1 MSGLIEQL
9 GLLFGGGNL
18 YDGPPMEAHSE
29 SNVPR
34 ERANVPPERA
44 RVPTY
49 AEEQA
54 RARAA
59 AKVDSGTGRPQPAR
73 KTTLD
78 AAKAASA
85 KSTPPPPKKTNTP
98 VRRNLGPNAQAA
110 EKAKLDVNG
119 RKVLGSK
126 TTFTDSSGNKI
137 PKPEGYE
144 WDKTKSKW
152 KKVLTNLGKPVPVK
166 YPALSSILKPL
177 STVTKVA
184 NPVLAALTSENLGRP
199 EDLEKTEMW
208 AWANGTEGF
217 VSSTWDVRN
226 ELDLTQSEYDKEST
240 QAIAVAEE
248 NLKIMRE
255 VDASPEMIA
264 GAEKNLADVKASAGD
279 AYGESAA
286 ATQEELDNINRQI
299 AQTFERY
306 GPANAAMAKS
316 DAEGSGLFRVKGE
329 LEAKLNDISLI
340 QKQQAEQ
347 KAIDNL
353 PEEDKNSVDKVIKL
367 ASGLTPDQLRSFQTV
382 DEEDEEEVTNT
393 VTSFFAGLID
403 GIPFKDMMEGAVNA
417 LGELWDDKAIQNA
430 FVYYMGSRL
439 MGYSAS
445 GSGMAAGQ
453 VLLKGWD
460 NQADADLLDQ
470 TATAKA
476 AENDA
481 VDMSKTVNYVDK
493 YGNFQKV
500 YASKNGKSL
509 NHPKLGT
516 IDVSKTGWRPA
527 ATGEKDRQT
536 RKLDA
541 TDSVNRIQDQILNRL
556 NTQTKNA
563 DGEGM
568 YDKGNVAKVTQMFQ
582 EAGLSQQMV
591 DSYTDSYGI
600 DGLEKSI
607 PMLRRAM
614 ESYSS
619 AVANGEEVKIA
630 SLMGHLDRA
639 MITSGVV
646 QVPKSIYHSEGKVV
660 GTEAMNILS
669 ERLNKIHGEQ
679 NVIISKANDLKTVT
693 EDQKEELKY
702 VMKTEATKSHILI
715 QLNKSFQAIPPKH
728 MDFWKKQAKDSNMS
742 SPFIMW
748 LASSTDPG
756 RQHSSYASLN
766 INVYTDLGIMPSN
779 KKE

>member
-1 MSGLIEQL
+1 MSSLIEQL
-9 GLLFGGGNL
+9 SLLFGGGNPQ
-18 YDGPPMEAHSE
+18 DGPP
-29 SNVPR
+29 
-34 ERANVPPERA
+34 ERPKI
-44 RVPTY
+44 PTY
-49 AEEQA
+49 EQSQA
-54 RARAA
+54 ASRAS
-59 AKVDSGTGRPQPAR
+59 AKVDSTTGRPQPAR
-73 KTTLD
+73 SATLD
-78 AAKAASA
+78 RAKAG
-85 KSTPPPPKKTNTP
+85 TPPKKTNTP

-126 TTFTDSSGNKI
+126 STMPTFTDSSGNKI

-144 WDKTKSKW
+144 WDKTKNKW

-177 STVTKVA
+177 GAVA
-184 NPVLAALTSENLGRP
+184 KIANVPLTALTSENLGRP

-208 AWANGTEGF
+208 AWAVGTEDFTGSTF
-217 VSSTWDVRN
+217 DVSN
-226 ELDLTQSEYDKEST
+226 ELDATQSEYDKEST

-248 NLKIMRE
+248 NLRIMRE

-286 ATQEELDNINRQI
+286 AAQEELDNINLQI

-306 GPANAAMAKS
+306 GPANAATAKL
-316 DAEGSGLFRVKGE
+316 DAEGRDLFEAKSE
-329 LEAKLNDISLI
+329 LEAKLNDISII
-340 QKQQAEQ
+340 QKQKAEQ
-347 KAIDNL
+347 KAIDDL
-353 PEEDKNSVDKVIKL
+353 PPEDKNSVDKVIKL
-367 ASGLTPDQLRSFQTV
+367 ASGLTPEQLRSFQTV
-382 DEEDEEEVTNT
+382 SEEDETEVTNT
-393 VTSFFAGLID
+393 ITSFFAGLID

-430 FVYYMGSRL
+430 FVYYMGARL

-460 NQADADLLDQ
+460 NKAKSDLALG

-476 AENDA
+476 AADNA
-481 VDMSKTVNYVDK
+481 IDMSKTVNYVDK

-500 YASKNGKSL
+500 YASKNGKFI

-516 IDVSKTGWRPA
+516 VDVSKTGWRPA

-541 TDSVNRIQDQILNRL
+541 TDRVNEIQNLVLNNLRS
-556 NTQTKNA
+556 QTKNA
-563 DGEGM
+563 DGDGM
-568 YDKGNVAKVTQMFQ
+568 YDENNVGKVTQMFQ

-607 PMLRRAM
+607 PMLRRAI

-619 AVANGEEVKIA
+619 AVANGEEVNIA

-639 MITSGVV
+639 MITSGKT
-646 QVPKSIYHSEGKVV
+646 QVPKTIYHSDGKVV
-660 GTEAMNILS
+660 GSDAMNTLS
-669 ERLNKIHGEQ
+669 RELNKVHRVQ
-679 NVIISKANDLKTVT
+679 NDLITKVTASTTLT
-693 EDQKEELKY
+693 EDQKDEFIY
-702 VMKTEATKSHILI
+702 SMKTEATKADILI
-715 QLNKSFQAIPPKH
+715 QLNKSFKAIPEKH
-728 MDFWKKQAKDSNMS
+728 MNFWKKQAKDSKTMS

-748 LASSTDPG
+748 LSSVTDPG

-766 INVYTDLGIMPSN
+766 INVYRDLGLMPSN

>member
-1 MSGLIEQL
+1 MSSLIEKL
-9 GLLFGGGNL
+9 SLLFGGSNPQ
-18 YDGPPMEAHSE
+18 DGPP
-29 SNVPR
+29 
-34 ERANVPPERA
+34 ERPKI
-44 RVPTY
+44 PTY
-49 AEEQA
+49 EQSQDA
-54 RARAA
+54 SRAS
-59 AKVDSGTGRPQPAR
+59 AKVDSTTGRPQPAR
-73 KTTLD
+73 SATLD
-78 AAKAASA
+78 RAKAG
-85 KSTPPPPKKTNTP
+85 TPPKKTNKP
-98 VRRNLGPNAQAA
+98 IRRNLGPNAQAA

-126 TTFTDSSGNKI
+126 STMPTFTDSSGNKI

-199 EDLEKTEMW
+199 EDLEKTEMF
-208 AWANGTEGF
+208 AWSTGTEDFAG
-217 VSSTWDVRN
+217 STFDVRN
-226 ELDLTQSEYDKEST
+226 ELDATQSEYDKEST

-255 VDASPEMIA
+255 VNASPEMIA
-264 GAEKNLADVKASAGD
+264 GAEKNLADVKASAGN
-279 AYGESAA
+279 AYAESAA
-286 ATQEELDNINRQI
+286 EAQKDLDNINLQI

-306 GPANAAMAKS
+306 GPANASTAKL
-316 DAEGSGLFRVKGE
+316 DAEGRGLFEAKSE
-329 LEAKLNDISLI
+329 LEAKLNDISVI
-340 QKQQAEQ
+340 QKQKAEQ
-347 KAIDNL
+347 KAIDDL
-353 PEEDKNSVDKVIKL
+353 PKEDKNAVDKIIKL
-367 ASGLTPDQLRSFQTV
+367 ASGLTPAQLRSFQTI
-382 DEEDEEEVTNT
+382 DEEDKGTVTNSI
-393 VTSFFAGLID
+393 TSFLAGLID

-417 LGELWDDKAIQNA
+417 LGELWDDKAIQHA
-430 FVYYMGSRL
+430 FTYYMGSRL

-445 GSGMAAGQ
+445 GSGMAAGE
-453 VLLKGWD
+453 VLVKGWD
-460 NQADADLLDQ
+460 NQAKADLI
-470 TATAKA
+470 TGAATVKA

-481 VDMSKTVNYVDK
+481 IDMSKTVNYVDK

-500 YASKNGKSL
+500 YASKNGKFL

-541 TDSVNRIQDQILNRL
+541 TDSVNKIQDQVLNNLRS
-556 NTQTKNA
+556 QTKDA
-563 DGEGM
+563 DGNGM
-568 YDKGNVAKVTQMFQ
+568 YDENNVGKVTQMFQ

-607 PMLRRAM
+607 PMLRRAI

-619 AVANGEEVKIA
+619 AVAGGEEVNIA
-630 SLMGHLDRA
+630 SLMGHLDRS
-639 MITSGVV
+639 MITSGKT
-646 QVPKSIYHSEGKVV
+646 QVPKSVYHSEGKVV
-660 GTEAMNILS
+660 GSDSMNTLS
-669 ERLNKIHGEQ
+669 EKLTKVHQVQKGYID
-679 NVIISKANDLKTVT
+679 VVKASPDLTD
-693 EDQKEELKY
+693 DQKEEFTY
-702 VMKTEATKSHILI
+702 SMKTEATKADILI
-715 QLNKSFQAIPPKH
+715 QLNKSFNAIPPNH
-728 MDFWKKQAKDSNMS
+728 MDFWKKQAKDSNKS

-748 LASSTDPG
+748 LTSVTDPG
-756 RQHSSYASLN
+756 RQHSSYESLN
-766 INVYTDLGIMPSN
+766 INVYRDLGLIPPIN